1 MPTDICMMLF
11 LIVFISTICSAVL
24 GMGGGLLMMGGLSLW
39 LPIPQAMMIHGLLQ
53 FISNGFRASLSLKE
67 IHYRGAAFYV
77 LGALISLGVW
87 CFLQLTL
94 SKSWILIILGLLAF
108 IPLLPLGR
116 FRPDFLHTSH
126 QVLCGMLVTG
136 IQLTAGAAGP
146 VLDIFFT
153 HTNMTKNQIIA
164 TKSLTQTFGHLTKVL
179 YFGFLGSALKDSDFI
194 DWHLSLLI
202 FAAFMGTLAGRKI
215 GFYVSESLFRSL
227 TRKIILMI
235 GIVYV
240 FQGFWLLSV

>member
-1 MPTDICMMLF
+1 MPTDICTMLF
-11 LIVFISTICSAVL
+11 MIVFVSTVCSAVFGL
-24 GMGGGLLMMGGLSLW
+24 GGGLLMMGGLSLW
-39 LPIPQAMMIHGLLQ
+39 LSVPQAMLIHGILQ
-53 FISNGFRASLSLKE
+53 FLSNGFRASLSLKD
-67 IHYRGAAFYV
+67 IHLKGTGFYI
-77 LGALISLGVW
+77 LGAMVSLVIW

-108 IPLLPLGR
+108 VPLLPLGR
-116 FRPDFLHTSH
+116 FRPDFLHTGH
-126 QVLCGMLVTG
+126 QILCGMLVTG

-164 TKSLTQTFGHLTKVL
+164 TKSLTQTFGHLTKVF
-179 YFGFLGSALKDSDFI
+179 YFGFLGRSMGDTSYF
-194 DWHLSLLI
+194 DWHLGLLI
-202 FAAFMGTLAGRKI
+202 IAAFTGTLAGRRI
-215 GFYVSESLFRSL
+215 GVYVSEALFRSL

-240 FQGFWLLSV
+240 FQGFWLLSH